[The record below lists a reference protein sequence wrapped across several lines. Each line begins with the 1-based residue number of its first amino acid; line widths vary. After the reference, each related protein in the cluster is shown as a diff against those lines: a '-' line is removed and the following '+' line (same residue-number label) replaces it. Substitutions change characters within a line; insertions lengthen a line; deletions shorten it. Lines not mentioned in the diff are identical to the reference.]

1 MLKGIIDE
9 KKQMMTY
16 YDENWDAVPVPRL
29 PHEALAPIPK
39 KIVQEPV
46 QALRKRKQNRNRTP
60 LPTAGLSRNEDDD
73 EADS

>member
-29 PHEALAPIPK
+29 PHEAVAPIPK

-46 QALRKRKQNRNRTP
+46 QALRKRK
-60 LPTAGLSRNEDDD
+60 
-73 EADS
+73 